1 MVPGGK
7 DIGVWRQANGTT
19 LRGEGSSSDRM
30 VRESRVRNHVP
41 AEWFLNSVAESRF
54 RLNGF
59 RTGKRNHGPA
69 LMVRSKGERNHG
81 SSLMVRSKR
90 KRNHG
95 PGEWCL
101 SKKKRNH
108 GPGKWC
114 LSKKKRNHGLFKNEK
129 RQKLGIFC
137 DLRFSFSEITV
148 LGQWCRSEKS
158 GITVLINGAS
168 AKKAESRS

>member
-81 SSLMVRSKR
+81 SRLMVRSKR

-108 GPGKWC
+108 GPG
-114 LSKKKRNHGLFKNEK
+114 SMQK

-158 GITVLINGAS
+158 GITVLGQWCRSEKSGITVLINGAS

>member
-1 MVPGGK
+1 MLQSHERPQSRRILGALGKSCDGSGIQEGGGVNALFHMNGAWGK

-59 RTGKRNHGPA
+59 QTGKRNHGPA

-81 SSLMVRSKR
+81 SRLMVRSKR

-108 GPGKWC
+108 GPG
-114 LSKKKRNHGLFKNEK
+114 SMQK
-129 RQKLGIFC
+129 RQKLSIFC
-137 DLRFSFSEITV
+137 HL
-148 LGQWCRSEKS
+148 
-158 GITVLINGAS
+158 
-168 AKKAESRS
+168 

>member
-1 MVPGGK
+1 MFHMNGAWGK

-101 SKKKRNH
+101 SKKKRN
-108 GPGKWC
+108 PV
-114 LSKKKRNHGLFKNEK
+114 FFIMQDVKNVVC
-129 RQKLGIFC
+129 FATC
-137 DLRFSFSEITV
+137 DFHL
-148 LGQWCRSEKS
+148 
-158 GITVLINGAS
+158 
-168 AKKAESRS
+168 AESRSWVNGAAQKKAEPRS

>member
-1 MVPGGK
+1 MLHMNGAWGK

-108 GPGKWC
+108 GPG
-114 LSKKKRNHGLFKNEK
+114 SMQK
-129 RQKLGIFC
+129 RQKLSIFC
-137 DLRFSFSEITV
+137 DLRFSFSGITV